1 MWRRNT
7 IRFQRA
13 ARRVLNRVGSPQRAG
28 RGLAVGF
35 FVAMIPVPGLR
46 MVLSLLVAWAVRG
59 SKFIAFTTQFVV
71 ALLAGAV
78 PLTALQFWIGRRA
91 YRGTSADSA
100 SAVRLVA
107 EFQQE
112 WHWLHPLDSLSAIW
126 ASCVTAGPE
135 TVGPLVVGVLLTGI
149 AVAAAAYPVGVI
161 SAVAFYIRRLR
172 RKAIDVHGMRP
183 PRGTLLL
190 PGPTSFDENLT
201 EAQALKRYALRP
213 KTFARADAVTLLIDG
228 SQGYPE
234 MLRSIAQAKESVAL
248 ETYILQADDTGK
260 AFAHALAAAARRGVD
275 TRLLYDCV
283 GALGLPYSYVQE
295 LLDAGV
301 KVGAYKP
308 LSSVF
313 KRSLMA
319 LQRRDHR
326 KILVIDDRVSFT
338 GGLNICHDNA
348 PRCEGGMGWRDMHV
362 RVDGAAPAQRLKA
375 IVGETWKEADI
386 FPPSGKVLPHPGVP
400 AIINSG
406 PLPPTST
413 HALVQVLGNKEFL
426 QRVRLRRAYI
436 HAIRNARRY
445 ILIENAYF
453 VPDRGVRRALYRA
466 VKRGVTVA
474 AGVAMYSDVKIV
486 AMASRSLYSEMLSNG
501 VRLFEYPLSMLH
513 SKVAVIDDIWSIV
526 SSYNLDHRSLLH
538 NLEAG
543 VLIVDRPFAQ
553 AVRDQ
558 ILLDISSSRE
568 VTADF
573 HEARPWDEVLMESV
587 AYQVRYWL

>member
-13 ARRVLNRVGSPQRAG
+13 ARRVLHRVGSPQRAG
-28 RGLAVGF
+28 RGLAAACF
-35 FVAMIPVPGLR
+35 AAMIPVPGLR
-46 MVLSLLVAWAVRG
+46 IVFSLLIAWAVRG
-59 SKFIAFTTQFVV
+59 SKFIAFTSQFVV
-71 ALLAGAV
+71 LLIGTV
-78 PLTALQFWIGRRA
+78 PLTVAQFWIGRHF
-91 YRGTSADSA
+91 YRGTVASSSSAL
-100 SAVRLVA
+100 RLVA
-107 EFQQE
+107 EMQRD
-112 WHWLHPLDSLSAIW
+112 WHWFHPIDSLVAIG
-126 ASCVTAGPE
+126 ASCKSAGPE
-135 TVGPLVVGVLLTGI
+135 TVAPLVVGMLILGI
-149 AVAAAAYPVGVI
+149 VAATAAYPLGVI
-161 SAVAFYIRRLR
+161 SAVWFYLRRLR
-172 RKAIDVHGMRP
+172 RIDHNGIRR
-183 PRGTLLL
+183 PRGMLVL

-201 EAQALKRYALRP
+201 EAQALRRYALRP
-213 KTFARADAVTLLIDG
+213 KTYVRADAVTLLIDG
-228 SQGYPE
+228 SQAYPE

-260 AFAHALAAAARRGVD
+260 SFAHALASAARRGVD

-283 GALGLPYSYVQE
+283 GALGLPFSYVQE
-295 LLDAGV
+295 LLEAGV

-308 LSSVF
+308 LSSIF
-313 KRSLMA
+313 KRSFMA

-326 KILVIDDRVSFT
+326 KILVIDDSVSFT

-348 PRCEGGMGWRDMHV
+348 PKCDGGLGWRDMHV
-362 RVDGAAPAQRLKA
+362 RVDGAVPAQRLKA
-375 IVGETWKEADI
+375 IVGETWKDADI
-386 FPPSGKVLPHPGVP
+386 FPPSAKVAPHPGTP
-400 AIINSG
+400 AIIHSA

-413 HALVQVLGNKEFL
+413 HALVQVIGNKEFL
-426 QRVRLRRAYI
+426 QRVRLRRAYL

-453 VPDRGVRRALYRA
+453 VPDRGIRRALYRA

-543 VLIVDRPFAQ
+543 VLILDRPFAE

-558 ILLDISSSRE
+558 ILTDIQSSRE
-568 VTADF
+568 VTTDF
-573 HEARPWDEVLMESV
+573 HEARPWDEVLMESL